1 MRGLLTLVIATTGA
15 TSFAASSAGMP
26 EVSFGVYGAT
36 LASAIEVLAIEN
48 GFLEKEGVKAKAVK
62 FTSGPTMMASFLGG
76 DTPFAST
83 SPGFW
88 NSLEQGECFKAFG
101 NDSQSY
107 FSLIATQKAVAKVPA
122 LASGYPASVR
132 AMKGLRIGVA
142 ARGGANEQNTNLVLQ
157 SVGVDPKDVT
167 YIATGATQT
176 ALVALENDQID
187 VLLSFP
193 PVEQSLKKQ
202 GVRYTVV
209 ANLYDGSVPA
219 LKDLV
224 LLMPSVNCAYAQK
237 NPETTQKVCRGYAA
251 AYRWAIDSRNSK
263 QMAAFVST
271 LMNVPADMAQEI
283 WDEYRK
289 TFAAGPA
296 MRRDLWNAQLK
307 FYPAVKKLPDFDRY
321 TLSCEKS

>member
-1 MRGLLTLVIATTGA
+1 
-15 TSFAASSAGMP
+15 
-26 EVSFGVYGAT
+26 VSFGVYDGT

-88 NSLEQGECFKAFG
+88 NAAAQGECFKVFG

-107 FSLIATQKAVAKVPA
+107 YSLIATQKAVAKVPA

-157 SVGVDPKDVT
+157 SVGLDPKDVT
-167 YIATGATQT
+167 YIATGSTQT
-176 ALVALENDQID
+176 ALAALDKDQID

-193 PVEQSLKKQ
+193 PVEQLLKKR
-202 GVRYTVV
+202 GTPYTLV
-209 ANLYDGSVPA
+209 ANLHDGSIPTF
-219 LKDLV
+219 KDLL
-224 LLMPSVNCAYAQK
+224 LLMPAVNCGYAQK
-237 NPETTQKVCRGYAA
+237 NPETAQKVCRGYAA
-251 AYRWAIDSRNSK
+251 AYRWATDKRNNK
-263 QMAAFVST
+263 AMAAFISK
-271 LMNVPADMAQEI
+271 LMNVTPDMAQEI
-283 WDEYRK
+283 WDGYRA

-296 MRRDLWNAQLK
+296 VRKDLWNEQLK
-307 FYPAVKKLPDFDRY
+307 YYPAVKQIPDFEKY
-321 TLSCEKS
+321 TLSCEKN